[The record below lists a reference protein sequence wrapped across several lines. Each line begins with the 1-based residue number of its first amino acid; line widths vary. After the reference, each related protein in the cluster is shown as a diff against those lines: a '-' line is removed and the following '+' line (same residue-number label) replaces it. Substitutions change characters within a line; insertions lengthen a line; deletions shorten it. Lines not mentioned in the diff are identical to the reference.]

1 VTVILSL
8 SNNAS
13 EKTSNTAFKPRSV
26 PQIGKQSE
34 NISDPTEKSNRKR
47 DFRKAGLKNPVGL
60 LCFHPDKR
68 IDG

>member
-1 VTVILSL
+1 MLL
-8 SNNAS
+8 K
-13 EKTSNTAFKPRSV
+13 KTSKTAFKPRSV

-34 NISDPTEKSNRKR
+34 NSSDPTEKSNRKR

-68 IDG
+68 IVV